1 MAYGT
6 REGWPRPPNGEYGGQ
21 VANTVWGVRPLILVV
36 DADPVQLGQTE
47 IELARSF
54 GTTFRIRGEVAVDA
68 AVRLVEETS
77 ARGDQVALV
86 LVDGSIVDEER
97 DALLHTAR
105 RLHPEARR
113 VLLLSWGAW
122 GEPRIAQL
130 VLQAMAIGDV
140 HSYVLK
146 PWIAGDELFHRSI
159 AELVQDWSRA
169 DPRNMREVVIVAD
182 RHSGRAFEVS
192 NLLQRNR
199 IPYAFRQRGSF
210 ESEQVLAVAAPDT
223 EAEVIIWMPAIG
235 GRTLVDPTDAEILG
249 AWGIPTT
256 VPTDTG
262 VIDLLVVGAGP
273 AGLAAAVYGASE
285 GLSTLVIERDAIGG
299 QAGMSSLIRNYLG
312 FSRGLSGSE
321 LAQRGYQQAWMFGAR
336 FVLTPT
342 VEALEPTPD
351 GLVVARISDGTQV
364 TSRSVVL
371 ACGVSYRRLGVPSVE
386 AFTGQG
392 VFYGAS
398 VTAAHALSGL
408 TSVVTGGGNSAGQA
422 ALQLARYCPRV
433 HLVVRSEGLEES
445 MSSYLIEAIA
455 GEPAITVHLGT
466 DITGA
471 SGSGRLEVLTL
482 TRRGTSQTHDI
493 EADGLFV
500 MIGADPQTDWLPE
513 QVLRDERGFILTGTD
528 TGRAGLEHPWSP
540 HETALPGVFAV
551 GDVRSGSVKRVASAV
566 GEGSVVVS
574 QVHQHLARRAEAGP

>member
-1 MAYGT
+1 M
-6 REGWPRPPNGEYGGQ
+6 
-21 VANTVWGVRPLILVV
+21 ANTVWGVRPLILVV
-36 DADPVQLGQTE
+36 DADPVQLGRTE

-54 GTTFRIRGEVAVDA
+54 GTTFRIRGEVVFDA
-68 AVRLVEETS
+68 ALRSIEETS
-77 ARGDQVALV
+77 SRGDQVALV
-86 LVDGSIVDEER
+86 LVAGTIVDEER
-97 DALLHTAR
+97 DAVLHTAR

-113 VLLLSWGAW
+113 VLLLAWGAW

-140 HSYVLK
+140 HSYVLQ
-146 PWIAGDELFHRSI
+146 PWIEGDELFHRSI

-210 ESEQVLAVAAPDT
+210 ESEQVLAVAAPDLDG
-223 EAEVIIWMPAIG
+223 EVIVWMPAIG
-235 GRTLVDPTDAEILG
+235 GRTLIDPTDAEVLG

-262 VIDLLVVGAGP
+262 TIDLLVVGAGP

-342 VEALEPTPD
+342 VEALESTD
-351 GLVVARISDGTQV
+351 
-364 TSRSVVL
+364 
-371 ACGVSYRRLGVPSVE
+371 
-386 AFTGQG
+386 
-392 VFYGAS
+392 
-398 VTAAHALSGL
+398 
-408 TSVVTGGGNSAGQA
+408 
-422 ALQLARYCPRV
+422 
-433 HLVVRSEGLEES
+433 EGLILS
-445 MSSYLIEAIA
+445 LIHI
-455 GEPAITVHLGT
+455 
-466 DITGA
+466 
-471 SGSGRLEVLTL
+471 
-482 TRRGTSQTHDI
+482 
-493 EADGLFV
+493 
-500 MIGADPQTDWLPE
+500 
-513 QVLRDERGFILTGTD
+513 
-528 TGRAGLEHPWSP
+528 
-540 HETALPGVFAV
+540 
-551 GDVRSGSVKRVASAV
+551 
-566 GEGSVVVS
+566 
-574 QVHQHLARRAEAGP
+574 

>member
-1 MAYGT
+1 MST
-6 REGWPRPPNGEYGGQ
+6 
-21 VANTVWGVRPLILVV
+21 TSWGSRPLILVV
-36 DADPVQLGQTE
+36 DPDPELLGRTE

-54 GTTFRIRGEVAVDA
+54 GTTFRIRGEAAVET
-68 AVRLVEETS
+68 AVRLIEETS
-77 ARGDQVALV
+77 ARGGQVALV
-86 LVDGSIVDEER
+86 LVDGSLDDEDR
-97 DALLHTAR
+97 DTVLRAAR

-113 VLLLSWGAW
+113 VLLLSWGSW

-130 VLQAMAIGDV
+130 VLQGMAIGDV
-140 HSYVLK
+140 HSYVLR
-146 PWIAGDELFHRSI
+146 PWIEGDELFHRSI
-159 AELVQDWSRA
+159 AELTQDWSRA
-169 DPRNMREVVIVAD
+169 DPRNMREVVIVAN

-199 IPYAFRQRGSF
+199 IPYAFRERGSF
-210 ESEQVLAVAAPDT
+210 EAEQVLAVAAPDPDG
-223 EAEVIIWMPAIG
+223 EVVVWMPAID
-235 GRTLVDPTDAEILG
+235 GRTLVDPTDAEVLG

-256 VPTDTG
+256 VPTDAAT
-262 VIDLLVVGAGP
+262 IDLLVVGAGP

-342 VEALEPTPD
+342 VESIEPTGD
-351 GLVVARISDGTQV
+351 GLFVARISDGACV
-364 TSRSVVL
+364 TCRSVVL
-371 ACGVSYRRLGVPSVE
+371 ACGVSYRRLHVPSVE
-386 AFTGQG
+386 SFTGQG
-392 VFYGAS
+392 VYYGAS
-398 VTAAHALSGL
+398 VTAAHALTGL
-408 TSVVTGGGNSAGQA
+408 TAVVAGGGNSAGQA
-422 ALQLARYCPRV
+422 VLQLARYCPLV
-433 HLVVRSEGLEES
+433 HLVVRGESLEET

-471 SGSGRLEVLTL
+471 SGTGRLELLTL
-482 TRRGTSQTHDI
+482 TRRTTSQSSEI

-513 QVLRDERGFILTGTD
+513 QVARDERGFILTGTEA
-528 TGRAGLEHPWSP
+528 GRSGSEQPCSP
-540 HETALPGVFAV
+540 HETALPGLFAV

-574 QVHQHLARRAEAGP
+574 QVHQHLARRAAAGP